1 MIVLPLTK
9 MFLLILP
16 MSCVQIISRKHLYP
30 LNGQITILA
39 FLIQDLGM
47 LSVITPCGKKFKRL
61 EKIPDIYSTFS
72 KSSNFGFAPCSDFA
86 RERVLAVE

>member
-1 MIVLPLTK
+1 
-9 MFLLILP
+9 

-47 LSVITPCGKKFKRL
+47 LSVITPCGKKIKRL

-86 RERVLAVE
+86 RERVRKRSPWVYYILLKRGKIAL

>member
-1 MIVLPLTK
+1 
-9 MFLLILP
+9 

-47 LSVITPCGKKFKRL
+47 LSVITPCLKKNKEIGEDSGPL
-61 EKIPDIYSTFS
+61 L
-72 KSSNFGFAPCSDFA
+72 NFF
-86 RERVLAVE
+86 